1 MYKILL
7 VEDDGVI
14 AAAIEKQISSW
25 GHELRRVQDFHNVL
39 DDFLT
44 FAPHL
49 VLLDISLPFYNGYY
63 WCGEIRKISKVPI
76 LFISSAADNMN
87 IVMAVNMGG
96 DDFLSKPFDMEV
108 LTAKVQAILRR
119 SYDFAGQ
126 QNVLAHRGVMLDLN
140 DASLSYN
147 GQRIEL
153 TKNDFRI
160 LQTLMEHPGKTVS
173 RDTLMNRLWQTDS
186 YVDENTLTVNITR
199 LRRKL
204 EAAGLK
210 DYIQTKKG
218 LGYLVED

>member
-7 VEDDGVI
+7 VEDDSVI
-14 AAAIEKQISSW
+14 ADAMERQICSW
-25 GHELRRVQDFHNVL
+25 GYEIQRVRDFHNIL

-49 VLLDISLPFYNGYY
+49 VLLDISLPFFNGYY

-96 DDFLSKPFDMEV
+96 DDFLAKPFDMEV
-108 LTAKVQAILRR
+108 LTAKVQALLRR

-126 QNVLAHRGVMLDLN
+126 QNVLACRGVLLDLN

-147 GQRIEL
+147 DQRIEL

-173 RDTLMNRLWQTDS
+173 RDTLMTRLWQTDS
-186 YVDENTLTVNITR
+186 YIDENTLTVNITR

-204 EAAGLK
+204 ESAGLQNF
-210 DYIQTKKG
+210 IQTKKG
-218 LGYLVED
+218 MGYLVE